1 MALSDIFRVGK
12 FKTELEEKI
21 KIVCELQ
28 QDIERLKS
36 ENNEKSKIIQ
46 ALKTDI
52 ENLKKL
58 ETEVEL
64 GQKTIHNLKIEASNL
79 RERLINLHAED
90 YESVKA
96 NIIQEKRK
104 LQQVLSEIEVAHKR
118 LIDKATD
125 LKLIL
130 KETEAQEKTIKSNT
144 NKLERIKNI
153 YDSINYAIQ
162 HFQNSSGTLPIS
174 TTVQN
179 AAEELIPTVT
189 LNLPH
194 MSMRELRKAF
204 HQNDKQI
211 EDLLKT
217 YSENYTTK
225 ANKAI
230 YNLMT
235 IALRAELQN
244 VIYNLKY
251 DKLDKSLDAIQ
262 SICNKYLQ
270 IASDG
275 NQTISPT
282 LTKFIGQLEYYFINA
297 VKIEYNY
304 YVKKEQARQE
314 QAEIRERMR
323 QEAAERK
330 ALAEE
335 RKKIEQEEQKFHTQ
349 IQLIQ
354 EKINIADSESEEM
367 RLLKER
373 LLELQSQLGE
383 VTIQKEKVITLQ
395 NGLAGTVYIISN
407 IGAFGENVFKVGMTR
422 RMDPNDRIRELGD
435 ASVPFPFDVHSFIF
449 SDKASTLETE
459 LHRRLNEKRLNR
471 VNLRKEFFHTTI
483 DELEKIVLDID
494 PTAEFNRTVLAEQY
508 RQSQSTDTN
517 YEYVSDPDYQEDLET

>member
-1 MALSDIFRVGK
+1 MGFTDVFKIAK
-12 FKTELEEKI
+12 FKQEIETLQEKNKTLEKRIQELHVEDHEE
-21 KIVCELQ
+21 
-28 QDIERLKS
+28 
-36 ENNEKSKIIQ
+36 
-46 ALKTDI
+46 AM
-52 ENLKKL
+52 
-58 ETEVEL
+58 
-64 GQKTIHNLKIEASNL
+64 
-79 RERLINLHAED
+79 
-90 YESVKA
+90 A
-96 NIIQEKRK
+96 NIRRAESKFRTVEKHIQEAHRI
-104 LQQVLSEIEVAHKR
+104 LIEH
-118 LIDKATD
+118 ATD
-125 LKLIL
+125 LKLIMR
-130 KETEAQEKTIKSNT
+130 ESESQQKTIKTNS
-144 NKLERIKNI
+144 NKLEKIKRT
-153 YDSINYAIQ
+153 YESIAYAVQ
-162 HFQNSSGTLPIS
+162 HYGIVDARVTIPPDTQSF
-174 TTVQN
+174 
-179 AAEELIPTVT
+179 AEELVPTVT

-204 HQNDKQI
+204 NQNDKQI
-211 EDLLKT
+211 DSLLKS

-230 YNLMT
+230 YSLMT

-282 LTKFIGQLEYYFINA
+282 LTKFIGQLEYYFLNA

-335 RKKIEQEEQKFHTQ
+335 RKKIEQEEQKFNAQ
-349 IQLIQ
+349 IQTIQ
-354 EKINIADSESEEM
+354 EKINNTDAESEEM
-367 RLLKER
+367 RQLKAR
-373 LLELQSQLGE
+373 LLELQAQLGE
-383 VTIQKEKVITLQ
+383 VHIQKEKVVTLQ

-407 IGAFGENVFKVGMTR
+407 LGSFGDNVFKIGMTR
-422 RMDPNDRIRELGD
+422 RMDPYDRVKELGD

-449 SDKASTLETE
+449 SHHASQLETE
-459 LHRRLNEKRLNR
+459 LHKRLNEKRLNR

-483 DELEKIVLDID
+483 DELEQLVLEID
-494 PTAEFNRTVLAEQY
+494 PTAEFNRTILAEQY

-517 YEYVSDPDYQEDLET
+517 YEFVAEPDYQEDLED